1 MSEESYETFL
11 VPVDDIDHVWDKVK
25 DLIAKTSDEVLNED
39 DIYQYLIDGTYRLFI
54 IIEKKDNEFVTAYT
68 TCFAY
73 YPHHKACRIVT
84 LGGSKLDEY
93 YQYSIT
99 QVEEWAKE
107 EECDFMEVFGRRGWA
122 KIMKDYKEE
131 CVLLRKHLI
140 N

>member
-1 MSEESYETFL
+1 MSTKDYKTLL
-11 VPVDDIDHVWDKVK
+11 VPIDEIDQVWDKVK
-25 DLIAKTSDEVLNED
+25 DLIKKTSDEILNEN
-39 DIYQYLIDGTYRLFI
+39 DIYQYLIDGTYRLWLI
-54 IIEKKDNEFVTAYT
+54 IDNSNNKFVSACT

-84 LGGSKLDEY
+84 LGGNKLAEY

-107 EECDFMEVFGRRGWA
+107 EECHFMEVFGRRGWA